1 MPRRRCT
8 PLRRRWWR
16 RRVASAFAGGR
27 HSFATCRRLGLLL
40 GLRRRGRLVLGP
52 HLAVVGRRAAA
63 VVVGVLGDLDLRL
76 RARRLVVR
84 VGGLD
89 SRLVGRLRD
98 DVRFDVLGVISGG
111 LGRSRLHG
119 FGAVLRLFAVLL
131 VAAPLL
137 RRLLL
142 RGRRVVVVPRPAAR
156 RLGRACERHQQG
168 TRRVSHVAAL
178 RERVSRS
185 NAAACC
191 SAVGV
196 LRQRRLVHGAA
207 RILVRSLAVD
217 KWSLGCN
224 TDYVAAETS

>member
-63 VVVGVLGDLDLRL
+63 VVVGVLGDLDFWL
-76 RARRLVVR
+76 RARRLVV

-89 SRLVGRLRD
+89 SGLVRRLRD
-98 DVRFDVLGVISGG
+98 DVGLDRLGVGVVVSGG
-111 LGRSRLHG
+111 GLHRL
-119 FGAVLRLFAVLL
+119 GAVLRLFAVLL

-142 RGRRVVVVPRPAAR
+142 RGRRVVVVGPAAG
-156 RLGRACERHQQG
+156 RLGGAC
-168 TRRVSHVAAL
+168 
-178 RERVSRS
+178 
-185 NAAACC
+185 
-191 SAVGV
+191 
-196 LRQRRLVHGAA
+196 
-207 RILVRSLAVD
+207 
-217 KWSLGCN
+217 
-224 TDYVAAETS
+224 